1 MSLILKPDDERLT
14 WQGVVSLERTEE
26 WVKPWRIPY
35 EQFDLFPPEGIGG
48 HGATAAGVRITFRSN
63 SATVAGELEFSTPA
77 PVHEPARIDLCAD
90 GKLLQTIEL
99 DQQGTFHFEHLPTG
113 QKSIELWLPQQHEF
127 RLQQL
132 ELDDGATVAPFEDHQ
147 PRWITYGSSITQCS
161 GAASPSQ
168 TWPAIV
174 ARRRGLNLTC
184 MGFGGQCHLEP
195 MLARL
200 IRDLPVDYLSVC
212 AGINILGGCS
222 LSLRTFRPAI
232 IGFVQIV
239 REKHPDTPLAV
250 ISPIYAPQY
259 ETAKNPVELNLRIMR
274 QEVAA
279 AVDTLQA
286 HGDRHIHYIDGLRLF
301 GPDISNWDDL
311 VPDGLH
317 PNADG
322 YKALAEHFLKK
333 VAPKLFV

>member
-1 MSLILKPDDERLT
+1 
-14 WQGVVSLERTEE
+14 
-26 WVKPWRIPY
+26 
-35 EQFDLFPPEGIGG
+35 
-48 HGATAAGVRITFRSN
+48 
-63 SATVAGELEFSTPA
+63 
-77 PVHEPARIDLCAD
+77 
-90 GKLLQTIEL
+90 
-99 DQQGTFHFEHLPTG
+99 
-113 QKSIELWLPQQHEF
+113 
-127 RLQQL
+127 
-132 ELDDGATVAPFEDHQ
+132 
-147 PRWITYGSSITQCS
+147 
-161 GAASPSQ
+161 
-168 TWPAIV
+168 
-174 ARRRGLNLTC
+174 
-184 MGFGGQCHLEP
+184 
-195 MLARL
+195 
-200 IRDLPVDYLSVC
+200 
-212 AGINILGGCS
+212 LGGCS